1 MTLRT
6 KIISGVVVAAAVA
19 IGAALY
25 ASPYRAV
32 TQLRAAAEAGDR
44 ERLEAFVDFV
54 ALRESVKAEVNA
66 ALVAPALDK
75 AKNRPYGG
83 LGAMLAGAMVG
94 PMVDSIVTP
103 AGIAAMVQ
111 HGRARMAPG
120 DDRVQRPN
128 PWSGEPSSAP
138 PDAAGSAPG
147 APTVER
153 PKPTMGYAGVNRFV
167 VAFRVPRKGN
177 EEGEFRLIF
186 RRDGL
191 FGWKLSQVR
200 FPAASR

>member
-6 KIISGVVVAAAVA
+6 KIISGVVVAAAIA

-44 ERLEAFVDFV
+44 ERLETFVDFA
-54 ALRESVKAEVNA
+54 ALRDSVKAEVNA
-66 ALVAPALDK
+66 AITARAMDK
-75 AKNRPYGG
+75 SKDRRYAG
-83 LGAMLAGAMVG
+83 LGAALAGALMG
-94 PMVDSIVTP
+94 PVVDSIVTP

-111 HGRARMAPG
+111 HGRARGLPG
-120 DDRVQRPN
+120 DGGPEVANASADTA
-128 PWSGEPSSAP
+128 GAP
-138 PDAAGSAPG
+138 PAE
-147 APTVER
+147 PTAER

-167 VAFRVPRKGN
+167 VVFPVRRKGV